1 MGQFPYKL
9 NKKQSR
15 MERGDFLYGT
25 QSGFSLLVLPA
36 AASAYGIVELG
47 VDSSFWWSTPLMRT
61 AELAVEEEEEHQ
73 ITLVILLE
81 IRPEKWKIA
90 KFTKMINSPNS
101 KNQI

>member
-1 MGQFPYKL
+1 MYSLWFLYNVMGQFPYKL

-25 QSGFSLLVLPA
+25 QSGFSLPALLPA

-61 AELAVEEEEEHQ
+61 AELAVEEEEEHY
-73 ITLVILLE
+73 ITLVTV
-81 IRPEKWKIA
+81 WKNPPKSLI
-90 KFTKMINSPNS
+90 
-101 KNQI
+101 

>member
-1 MGQFPYKL
+1 M
-9 NKKQSR
+9 
-15 MERGDFLYGT
+15 GDFLYGT

-101 KNQI
+101 KNH

>member
-1 MGQFPYKL
+1 
-9 NKKQSR
+9 
-15 MERGDFLYGT
+15 
-25 QSGFSLLVLPA
+25 
-36 AASAYGIVELG
+36 
-47 VDSSFWWSTPLMRT
+47 MRT

-101 KNQI
+101 KNHELTKIRQILQDLQNSENLPQKSNETCFVNFQTLCSNGDVSSETKLEMIHL